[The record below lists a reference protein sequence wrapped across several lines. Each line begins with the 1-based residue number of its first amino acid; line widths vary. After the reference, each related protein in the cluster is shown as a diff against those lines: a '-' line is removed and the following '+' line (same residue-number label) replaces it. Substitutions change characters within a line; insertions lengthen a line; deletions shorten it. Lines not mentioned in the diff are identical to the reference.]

1 MENPNSEARCGIE
14 VAMSTSQIHR
24 RELIQTLEGLK
35 DRISADEPGCEV
47 EVFEDLRE
55 ANRFLW
61 SEWWPTLAD
70 ADRAQAS
77 DRFRALLGAVKVLG
91 TLESVRRVRQR
102 PTRNAHRPNQQPIES
117 GT

>member
-1 MENPNSEARCGIE
+1 MPNIESEDRCGIE
-14 VAMSTSQIHR
+14 VAMRTSQIHR

-35 DRISADEPGCEV
+35 DRIAADESNCV
-47 EVFEDLRE
+47 CEVFEDLRE

-70 ADRAQAS
+70 ADQAQAS
-77 DRFRALLGAVKVLG
+77 DRFHALLGAVKVLG
-91 TLESVRRVRQR
+91 TLESVRRVRQNSPDDSEMPAR
-102 PTRNAHRPNQQPIES
+102 QRYQN

>member
-1 MENPNSEARCGIE
+1 MR
-14 VAMSTSQIHR
+14 TSQIHR

-35 DRISADEPGCEV
+35 DRIAADESSCV
-47 EVFEDLRE
+47 CEVFEDLRE

-77 DRFRALLGAVKVLG
+77 DRFHALLGAVKVLG
-91 TLESVRRVRQR
+91 SLESVRRVRQNS
-102 PTRNAHRPNQQPIES
+102 PGGSEKPASKYFED
-117 GT
+117 GA

>member
-1 MENPNSEARCGIE
+1 MSETKSEDLCGID
-14 VAMSTSQIHR
+14 VAMRTKQIHR

-35 DRISADEPGCEV
+35 DRIVADESSCEC
-47 EVFEDLRE
+47 EVFEDLGE

-61 SEWWPTLAD
+61 SERWPTLEE

-77 DRFRALLGAVKVLG
+77 DRFHALLGAVKVLG

-102 PTRNAHRPNQQPIES
+102 PTGDPEQPDPKPVL
-117 GT
+117 